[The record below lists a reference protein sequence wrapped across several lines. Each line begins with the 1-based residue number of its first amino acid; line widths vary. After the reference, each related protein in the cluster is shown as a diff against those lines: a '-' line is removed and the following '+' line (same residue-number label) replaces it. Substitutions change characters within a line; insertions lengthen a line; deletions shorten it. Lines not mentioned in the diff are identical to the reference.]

1 MTLARLANVT
11 APPLPP
17 APGVQ
22 AGRWAKCQTTKPGA
36 VWAQV
41 WLPRGRWLRPQAP
54 TDGRTDGRQPA
65 SAAPGPGQASRG
77 VWLCSGY
84 GHFYPAF
91 PLERVDAEM
100 RSVAACSW
108 ELGCLQTS
116 SAQRNHQPT
125 PIDRF

>member
-54 TDGRTDGRQPA
+54 TDGRTDRRTAA
-65 SAAPGPGQASRG
+65 SQRRTWPRAGFSRHLVVLRLWALLSSFSLGASRCG
-77 VWLCSGY
+77 D
-84 GHFYPAF
+84 
-91 PLERVDAEM
+91 EKR
-100 RSVAACSW
+100 
-108 ELGCLQTS
+108 GCLQLGARLLADQLCPDKP
-116 SAQRNHQPT
+116 SADPK
-125 PIDRF
+125 